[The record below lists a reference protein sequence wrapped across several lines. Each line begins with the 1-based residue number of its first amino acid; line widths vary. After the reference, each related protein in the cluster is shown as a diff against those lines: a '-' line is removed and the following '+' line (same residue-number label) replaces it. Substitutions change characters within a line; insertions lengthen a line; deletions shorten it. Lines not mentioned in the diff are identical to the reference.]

1 MDIQDIINT
10 SKKADER
17 KEQLKAIYSDSQER
31 NTANLAANQGL
42 EYVDLKKVN
51 IDISALQLISETDAK
66 QYGLVG
72 FQIKEK
78 NLAIATLS
86 QTEQVLQIG
95 ANLEKQGYKIQWFIC
110 SLASLEHVFV
120 KYALVSKP
128 REVITD
134 VLDII
139 DYKLVD
145 FVDLAKII
153 KDLDKNN
160 ISLINATIFKSAIA
174 AGASDVHISPKE
186 NEVII
191 KFRIDGMLF
200 DVVTIPTELY

>member
-145 FVDLAKII
+145 FIDLAKII

-200 DVVTIPTELY
+200 DVVAIPTELY

>member
-200 DVVTIPTELY
+200 DVVAIPTELY